1 MLRYLLRM
9 SPRSRPRRGLVA
21 VAGDISKINLL
32 YSHIP
37 QLTYP
42 RGRQEVATP
51 EEVDAENGVVAA
63 EEDDEML

>member
-1 MLRYLLRM
+1 
-9 SPRSRPRRGLVA
+9 
-21 VAGDISKINLL
+21 VAGDRSKISLL

-42 RGRQEVATP
+42 RGRQPVAIP